1 MVNVANPS
9 VGSELLRQHLADIAA
24 AVAECEST
32 CGADVAAAA
41 DIIIASYRSGG
52 KLLICGNGGSAA
64 DSLHM
69 AAELV
74 SSYQRGLSRKALPA
88 IALPANT
95 ATITAYSNDFDPR
108 DVFVRQVEAFGV
120 KGDVLLAIS
129 TSGRSENVI
138 RAARAAQDRGLSI
151 IGLTRAGTTPL
162 SASADVSIGVP
173 GTDTQ
178 VIQTLHLAVEHTLCG
193 YVEAAFDA

>member
-1 MVNVANPS
+1 MMTEDDPAI
-9 VGSELLRQHLADIAA
+9 GQELLGRHLADIAVA
-24 AVAECEST
+24 IAECGPS
-32 CGADVAAAA
+32 CGDSVVAAAET
-41 DIIIASYRSGG
+41 IIAAYRSDG

-74 SSYQRGLSRKALPA
+74 SSYQRGLARRALPA

-95 ATITAYSNDFDPR
+95 ATITAYSNDFDPL
-108 DVFVRQVEAFGV
+108 DVFARQVEAFGV
-120 KGDVLLAIS
+120 EGDVLLAIS
-129 TSGRSENVI
+129 TSGRSGNVI
-138 RAARAAQDRGLSI
+138 RAAQAAKHSGLRVI
-151 IGLTRAGTTPL
+151 ALTRAEATPL
-162 SASADVSIGVP
+162 SELADVTIGVP

-193 YVEAAFDA
+193 HVEAAFTD